1 MSADPSRIRPR
12 PADAVFYSVAT
23 AAALAGAVY
32 FQQRGTTSGVLGCA
46 GVALVLVLGAL
57 LLGGAATCPHCAA
70 ELTGLSLAG
79 LKPYSLCAACLRYVR
94 CEGGRVSALE
104 PDHLA
109 RHAEFA
115 IPLDSVARLPE
126 ACCVCLKP
134 SSRSQDLVYTAAMR
148 HSPNFPGGKSV
159 NFKAAAPY
167 CEAHFDAAQL
177 AFEDPTP
184 FPGISPNMLVETSK
198 LESRFVLK
206 VRSYGFYRAATRV
219 A

>member
-1 MSADPSRIRPR
+1 MTTESARIRPR
-12 PADAVFYSVAT
+12 QADAVFYLAAT
-23 AAALAGAVY
+23 AVALGGAVY
-32 FQQRGTTSGVLGCA
+32 FQQRGSTSGVLGCA
-46 GVALVLVLGAL
+46 GIALVLVIGAL

-79 LKPYSLCAACLRYVR
+79 LKPYSLCAACRRYVR

-148 HSPNFPGGKSV
+148 HSPNFPTGKSV

-184 FPGISPNMLVETSK
+184 FPGISPKMLVETSK

-206 VRSYGFYRAATRV
+206 VRSYGFYRAATRL